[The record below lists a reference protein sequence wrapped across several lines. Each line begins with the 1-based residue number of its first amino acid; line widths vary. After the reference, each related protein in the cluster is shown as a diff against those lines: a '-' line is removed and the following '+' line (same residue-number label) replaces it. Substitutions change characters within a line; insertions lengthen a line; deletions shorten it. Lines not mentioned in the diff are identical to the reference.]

1 MFLKYSSPDPTR
13 ILTIACLLSLFVV
26 CILLYTFSKELMV
39 SFTLCNGKILA
50 MLFCEG
56 LPMFTL
62 FISYFGWSA
71 IQQLSDALISGF
83 LVAAVFGILL
93 NVAIRNKLLSTLSVL
108 TSFVILAQI
117 EPDKSNDYKPSSLR
131 VAYLN

>member
-1 MFLKYSSPDPTR
+1 
-13 ILTIACLLSLFVV
+13 
-26 CILLYTFSKELMV
+26 
-39 SFTLCNGKILA
+39 
-50 MLFCEG
+50 
-56 LPMFTL
+56 MFTL